1 MANHPRDF
9 VIAVVDDDQRILES
23 LDELLESAGYGVRL
37 FASAAALLERDSLA
51 GIDCIISDIDLPKI
65 DGFELLH
72 LVHRARPKL
81 PVLLITGH
89 PELVDRLSP
98 IGRSCYRLFR
108 KPFGAEELLAA
119 VNDAVRNPCR
129 PGTT

>member
-1 MANHPRDF
+1 MANHPQDF

-23 LDELLESAGYGVRL
+23 LDELLESAGYAVRL
-37 FASAAALLERDSLA
+37 FASAAALLERDYLA
-51 GIDCIISDIDLPKI
+51 EIDCIISDIDLPKI

-72 LVHRARPKL
+72 LVHRVRPKL
-81 PVLLITGH
+81 PVMLITGH

-98 IGRSCYRLFR
+98 PGRSCYRLFR
-108 KPFGAEELLAA
+108 KPFEAEELLAA
-119 VNDAVRNPCR
+119 VNEAVQNQRG

>member
-1 MANHPRDF
+1 MANHPRDI

-23 LDELLESAGYGVRL
+23 LDELLESAGYAVRL

-51 GIDCIISDIDLPKI
+51 GIDCIISDIDLPEI

-72 LVHRARPKL
+72 LVHRARPEL
-81 PVLLITGH
+81 PVMLMTGH

-119 VNDAVRNPCR
+119 VSDAVRNPCR